1 MTKEESRA
9 IAFVGVLLCLAT
21 FARYVN
27 RPKPIAITAAPVDVA
42 AFRAAGKALA
52 QQSPP
57 PRSKPLY
64 SKSGPIDINHAT
76 EAELEALPGIGPA
89 VAARIVAYRDS
100 VGRFAKIEDLDAVKG
115 IGPALLEKVRPLVVV
130 R

>member
-21 FARYVN
+21 VARLVN

-52 QQSPP
+52 QQPAPP
-57 PRSKPLY
+57 HSKSLY

-76 EAELEALPGIGPA
+76 EAELETLPGIGPA
-89 VAARIVAYRDS
+89 VAARIIAYRDS
-100 VGRFAKIEDLDAVKG
+100 VRRFEKVEDLDSVKG
-115 IGPALLEKVRPLVVV
+115 IGPAILEKVRPLVVV